1 MITSTE
7 LPPNSY
13 GYWTGSPTWGMDNS
27 RLIERILKLT
37 KGKDA
42 GWFYQFSTQE
52 LKKYL
57 NRLKGTKNEY

>member
-1 MITSTE
+1 MISSME
-7 LPPNSY
+7 SY
-13 GYWTGSPTWGMDNS
+13 SKDCHYFTATVTLSGPDNS
-27 RLIERILKLT
+27 RLIGRILKLT

-57 NRLKGTKNEY
+57 NRLKGTKNE